1 MILGHISFDCDN
13 YWKCSNAE
21 KDIVE
26 EQHHKKIF
34 IMGKEARHFLCQVLL
49 IAKNITA
56 AIFQYLCVI
65 KIFFPLHWDSLELN
79 DGV

>member
-1 MILGHISFDCDN
+1 MIWVTFLLTVATIGGAPMLEN
-13 YWKCSNAE
+13 MLWKN
-21 KDIVE
+21 
-26 EQHHKKIF
+26 IF
-34 IMGKEARHFLCQVLL
+34 IMGKEARYFLCQVLL

-65 KIFFPLHWDSLELN
+65 KIFFPLHWDGLKLN

>member
-1 MILGHISFDCDN
+1 L
-13 YWKCSNAE
+13 
-21 KDIVE
+21 
-26 EQHHKKIF
+26 
-34 IMGKEARHFLCQVLL
+34 LCQVLL

-65 KIFFPLHWDSLELN
+65 KIFFPLHWDGLELN